1 MRFAERVFPVLSAEV
16 GPGDRLLLYSDGV
29 SERRTTDGGR
39 LGETGLRTA
48 LAELGT
54 RSAAMTVRGLQD
66 AVIAASREPLRDDAT
81 MLAIAPHD

>member
-1 MRFAERVFPVLSAEV
+1 MRSV
-16 GPGDRLLLYSDGV
+16 
-29 SERRTTDGGR
+29 
-39 LGETGLRTA
+39 

-81 MLAIAPHD
+81 LLVIAPHD